1 MQPLQTAKQEALNA
15 IQQLPDNVDL
25 DEIVYRLYVI
35 NKIHQ
40 GMQDVEAG
48 RTISHE
54 ELKRQIEQW

>member
-1 MQPLQTAKQEALNA
+1 MLPLQTAKQEAIEA

-54 ELKRQIEQW
+54 ELKREIEQW

>member
-54 ELKRQIEQW
+54 ELKREIEQW

>member
-1 MQPLQTAKQEALNA
+1 MLPLQTAKQEAIEA

-54 ELKRQIEQW
+54 ELKREIKQW

>member
-1 MQPLQTAKQEALNA
+1 MQPLQTAKQEAIEA

-54 ELKRQIEQW
+54 ELKREIEQW